1 MFPLLDKLL
10 KPLNEK
16 VDKLTSQIKTEQEA
30 RGKAMAEVEELRN
43 KVSAIENRM
52 RTLEEQLDELSKS
65 LRDKGGQDRGDGGT
79 EEKAAG
85 PYWLELNRGSIFTG
99 LLKTRT
105 PKCAFEARGNGKRLN
120 YVLCSLDRIRAYDDI
135 LSAVRIDRS
144 ACTLSEA
151 VGFETREEGEIDW
164 SEEDRLWHI
173 VKPTLIS
180 LK

>member
-1 MFPLLDKLL
+1 MFALLDKLL
-10 KPLNEK
+10 KPYIEK
-16 VDKLTSQIKTEQEA
+16 VDKLASQLKAEQEA

-43 KVSAIENRM
+43 RVSDMERRM
-52 RTLEEQLDELSKS
+52 RIFEAQLDELSKP
-65 LRDKGGQDRGDGGT
+65 LRNKGGQDRREGGT

-85 PYWLELNRGSIFTG
+85 PYWLELNRGSVFTG

-135 LSAVRIDRS
+135 LAAVRIDRS

-151 VGFETREEGEIDW
+151 AGFETREEGEIDW